1 MHLLQEKEKSSGIA
15 HRPVSANET
24 ITALQVL
31 YSKIGAS
38 NDLPKSTNERIS
50 YFNEIWVTM
59 YLRNNLCPG
68 DVPFDI
74 IINKF
79 TEALVHGKAERKG
92 NNMAAIVQCFNRW
105 IVNEKTRQELY
116 IERDRLYPN
125 SKPKQLKSESGI
137 NVSDLSVSEIR
148 SRIEG
153 LQPFMSMKSVQ
164 DLKETYEKE
173 LKRRE

>member
-1 MHLLQEKEKSSGIA
+1 
-15 HRPVSANET
+15 
-24 ITALQVL
+24 
-31 YSKIGAS
+31 
-38 NDLPKSTNERIS
+38 
-50 YFNEIWVTM
+50 M

-105 IVNEKTRQELY
+105 IVNENTRQELY